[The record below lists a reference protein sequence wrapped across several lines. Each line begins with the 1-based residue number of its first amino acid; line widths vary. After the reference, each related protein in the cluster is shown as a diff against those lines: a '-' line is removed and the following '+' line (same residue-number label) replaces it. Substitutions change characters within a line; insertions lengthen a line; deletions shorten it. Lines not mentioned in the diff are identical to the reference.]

1 VLLAMRVGER
11 ELDAAVGSLDRFVLK
26 DIFCEAHAKIMPGIV
41 AKNTLYGRQTILSGL
56 YQLHRILTIFGYK
69 TGVLARG
76 TSVLI
81 MLGLKLGN
89 MAESESAHA
98 KVDADTGLLH
108 GTKELKFLVMPRV
121 RTGHIVSA
129 DSYFASV
136 PAPAEL
142 KRPGS
147 HFIGVAKTDASRMFS
162 QDYLAI
168 HELSNQGEKEGV
180 YCKTDKKV
188 MVHCSWHSFGLA
200 EIVTI
205 FFQQHYPLQME
216 RHIAG

>member
-1 VLLAMRVGER
+1 MLLAMRVGER

-98 KVDADTGLLH
+98 EVDADTGLMH
-108 GTKELKFLVMPRV
+108 GTKMLKFLVMPWIRI
-121 RTGHIVSA
+121 GCIVCA
-129 DSYFASV
+129 DLYFASV
-136 PAPAEL
+136 PAAAEM
-142 KRPGS
+142 KRLGL
-147 HFIGVAKTDASRMFS
+147 HFIGAVKTASRMFP
-162 QDYLAI
+162 QDYLARL
-168 HELSNQGEKEGV
+168 ELSN
-180 YCKTDKKV
+180 
-188 MVHCSWHSFGLA
+188 
-200 EIVTI
+200 
-205 FFQQHYPLQME
+205 
-216 RHIAG
+216 